1 MKRREFITL
10 LVGGAAAWPL
20 AVRAQQPTMPVIG
33 WLGSQSSK
41 TSAPFLA
48 MFREGLNENGFVE
61 GRNVA
66 IEYRWADGQYNQLP
80 ALAADLVRQQVSVIV
95 AISNAS
101 ALAAKKASTIIPIV
115 FATGLD
121 PVQADIVTSLNR
133 PDGNATGMGF
143 FTNSLEPKKLELLRE
158 IVPAA
163 EVIALLVN
171 PNGPQAGSTIRSVHA
186 AARALGQQVHIVN
199 ASSERDFDAAF
210 ATAVEQRA
218 NALHVGADP
227 LFTSRRYQLVALAA
241 RHALPAVYSFRE
253 FAMAGG
259 LMSYGTSFRDV
270 YRHVGVYAGKIL
282 KGTRPADLPVVQ
294 PTKFE
299 LVINLQ
305 TAKALGLTIPP
316 AYQALSPSPRR
327 RIRACASAWPTLRG
341 RSLRLRLSL

>member
-1 MKRREFITL
+1 MKRREFTTL
-10 LVGGAAAWPL
+10 IGGAAAAWPL
-20 AVRAQQPTMPVIG
+20 AARAQQSAMPIIG
-33 WLGSQSSK
+33 WLGSQSPNA
-41 TSAPFLA
+41 SAAFLA
-48 MFREGLNENGFVE
+48 MFREGLNEIGFVE

-66 IEYRWADGQYNQLP
+66 IEYRWADGQYDRLP
-80 ALAADLVRQQVSVIV
+80 ALAADLVQQRVSVIV

-101 ALAAKKASTIIPIV
+101 ALAAKKASATIPIV

-121 PVQADIVTSLNR
+121 PVQVGIVASLNR
-133 PDGNATGMGF
+133 PGGSATGMAF

-171 PNGPQAGSTIRSVHA
+171 PNGPQAESTITSVHA

-199 ASSERDFDAAF
+199 ASSEREFVAAF

-218 NALHVGADP
+218 NALNVGADP
-227 LFTSRRYQLVALAA
+227 LFTSRRDQLVALAA
-241 RHALPAVYSFRE
+241 RHALPAIYSFRE
-253 FAMAGG
+253 FAAAGG

-282 KGTRPADLPVVQ
+282 KGARPADLPVVQ

-299 LVINLQ
+299 LVINAQ
-305 TAKALGLTIPP
+305 TARMLDLTVP
-316 AYQALSPSPRR
+316 
-327 RIRACASAWPTLRG
+327 PTL
-341 RSLRLRLSL
+341 LATADEVIE